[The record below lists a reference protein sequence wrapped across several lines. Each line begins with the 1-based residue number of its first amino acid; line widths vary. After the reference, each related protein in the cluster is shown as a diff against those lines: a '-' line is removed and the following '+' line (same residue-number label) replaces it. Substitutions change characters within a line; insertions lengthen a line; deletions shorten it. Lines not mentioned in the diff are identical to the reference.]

1 MKKFL
6 LLLIVITLSVS
17 GKLYSQTLP
26 DQLIKTAGQYGEKYL
41 EPFTTAFGSNLNSG
55 FIGGLKLDS
64 KLGPLPVGV
73 NIYAGLKFSGLILNS
88 DDQYFDLTYQD
99 RYKYNGQD
107 VNATFVV
114 KNAPTVFGSTT
125 PANADIYVNGAKVNT
140 QQLIGGV
147 TNTKFVPLF
156 VPQLGI
162 GSIYGTDVVVRYFP
176 TLSLG
181 NYGRIGFT
189 GFAIR
194 HNFSSYIA
202 KMPFDIALQGGYQ
215 NFNVEKEDGSRII
228 NANATFLNLQFNK
241 NIAMFSI
248 YGAAQ
253 YENFSIDVSYIYTNP
268 YTGEIPVN
276 FEQKETGNFRGI
288 LGASF
293 HLFPVVVNADLN
305 FGKRFIFT
313 AGIGAGF

>member
-1 MKKFL
+1 MKKL
-6 LLLIVITLSVS
+6 LLLFLVIFLTSAINS
-17 GKLYSQTLP
+17 YSQTVP
-26 DQLIKTAGQYGEKYL
+26 DQLLKSAALYGEKYL

-55 FIGGLKLDS
+55 FVGGLKLDS

-73 NIYAGLKFSGLILNS
+73 NIYAGVKFSGLILNS
-88 DDQYFDLTYQD
+88 EDQYFDLTYKD
-99 RYKYNGQD
+99 KYKYNGQD
-107 VNATFVV
+107 VDATFVV

-125 PANADIYVNGAKVNT
+125 PSVADVYVNNVKVGT
-140 QQLIGGV
+140 QELIGGV
-147 TNTKFVPLF
+147 ANTKFVPLF
-156 VPQLGI
+156 IPQLGI

-194 HNFSSYIA
+194 HNFSSYIP

-215 NFNVEKEDGSRII
+215 NFNVENEDGSKII
-228 NANATFLNLQFNK
+228 NANATFINLQFNK
-241 NIAMFSI
+241 NIALFSI

-268 YTGEIPVN
+268 FAGEIPVN
-276 FEQKETGNFRGI
+276 FTQKGDSHFRGI

-293 HLFPVVVNADLN
+293 HLFPVVINADLN

>member
-1 MKKFL
+1 MKKLL

-17 GKLYSQTLP
+17 GNLYSQTLP
-26 DQLIKTAGQYGEKYL
+26 DQLVKVAGLYGEKYL
-41 EPFTTAFGSNLNSG
+41 EPFTNAFGANLNSG
-55 FIGGLKLDS
+55 FIGGLRLDS

-88 DDQYFDLTYQD
+88 EDQYFDLTYTD
-99 RYKYNGQD
+99 KYKYNGQD
-107 VNATFVV
+107 VIATFVV
-114 KNAPTVFGSTT
+114 KNAPTVFGNTKA
-125 PANADIYVNGAKVNT
+125 PYADIYVNEAKVNS

-147 TNTKFVPLF
+147 ANTKFVPLF

-194 HNFSSYIA
+194 HNFSSYIP

-215 NFNVEKEDGSRII
+215 NFNVEKEDGSKII
-228 NANATFLNLQFNK
+228 NANATFINLQLNK

-253 YENFSIDVSYIYTNP
+253 LENFSIDASYIYTNP
-268 YTGEIPVN
+268 YVGEIPVN

-288 LGASF
+288 VGASF
-293 HLFPVVVNADLN
+293 HLFPVVVNTDLN